1 MISFFAIL
9 FILSLT
15 GSIENC
21 YIYIIVLTHSSNIK
35 KCIQGKQKKRIE
47 LISGLGYGNSHGIV
61 QNNCKYDAI
70 QVNVDIC
77 FPLFSPLQLI

>member
-21 YIYIIVLTHSSNIK
+21 HIYIFVLTHSSNIK
-35 KCIQGKQKKRIE
+35 NVYKENRKKRTE
-47 LISGLGYGNSHGIV
+47 LISGRGYGNSHDIV
-61 QNNCKYDAI
+61 QMM
-70 QVNVDIC
+70 Q
-77 FPLFSPLQLI
+77 SRSM

>member
-9 FILSLT
+9 FIFSLT

-21 YIYIIVLTHSSNIK
+21 HIYIFVLTHSSNIK
-35 KCIQGKQKKRIE
+35 NVYKENRKKRTE
-47 LISGLGYGNSHGIV
+47 LISGRGYGNSHGIV
-61 QNNCKYDAI
+61 QNKCKYDAI

-77 FPLFSPLQLI
+77 FPLFSLLQLI